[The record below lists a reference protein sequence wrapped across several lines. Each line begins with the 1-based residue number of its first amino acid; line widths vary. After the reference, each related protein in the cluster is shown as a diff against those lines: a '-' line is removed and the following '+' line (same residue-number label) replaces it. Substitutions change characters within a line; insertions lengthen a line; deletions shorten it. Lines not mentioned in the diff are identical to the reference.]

1 MPRPAHTAALTIPGE
16 RTGVAPELG
25 ERGFLKVGLPE
36 AANKITLFYFGSA
49 VVERSIPF
57 WTPVTSVSSNPPVS
71 DSLYEILRKM
81 LLRGSDGDDVL
92 DLYFD

>member
-1 MPRPAHTAALTIPGE
+1 M
-16 RTGVAPELG
+16 
-25 ERGFLKVGLPE
+25 KVGLPE

-81 LLRGSDGDDVL
+81 LLRGSDGDVVL